1 MTNIMKTLNIY
12 KNTTLALMALTM
24 GLSLVGCAEDSELI
38 YQGAQQLSV
47 KPLILDNKISRA
59 TTASEASLN
68 EDKLYNFNIKMF
80 GEYNECKVDKT
91 FTGGLQSGKEEV
103 IAQNNWKV
111 DNDLQEGN
119 TYSVKSVANATGSG
133 DVQTDEDIWKPYD
146 ATSNSNKMFLMS
158 SEQNYQVTKEP
169 TQTIPVNL
177 ARAAA
182 KIALTI
188 HVDVEGYTA
197 GQAKWQLKNYNAKT
211 TIFGDNAASELKD
224 GEMVEAQGGSGEY
237 TVTTY
242 SYATQWTDDTKAP
255 AIYLQVP
262 LTADG
267 KTEINY
273 YKIPVR
279 DPKATGEDAKKLN
292 RNTIYTIDAKINNK
306 GGSSE
311 IGYVTTGKVVYD
323 VLPWSDGG
331 TTDIDANTSYLMVTP
346 KVVYMKNVDE
356 DMSVTYKSSSP
367 VTIVSKKVYYID
379 NEGNTEV
386 YSEGYK
392 ETIIKTERVWV
403 SGFLGFGHYEDRVK
417 EEIPFYPYPTKM
429 EFQNE
434 KDGENLGGKIVINS
448 PIPKNR
454 FSKYI
459 VLTLK
464 NAEGKEATV
473 KYKQSP
479 LIETQNFFGDYSS
492 RSKSGWA
499 YRKPNGELVRNRLYT
514 SDYNGGY
521 QAKYYKNSD
530 INSFYDDTSFDNL
543 KNNRMYIIQVSST
556 KDSKYNIAH
565 PNIDK
570 STGYTNDEVVSPAF
584 MIASQLGAVR
594 SANFDQSG
602 AKTHCETY
610 REVKKENGKQVI
622 YDGWRL
628 PTKTEIQFIVDFQK
642 ESYKNNK
649 GEKKQP
655 IKPVL
660 EGANY
665 YTLNN
670 IDVATNISGAN
681 SGTFVRCVRDL
692 TPREVEELD
701 KQMK

>member
-1 MTNIMKTLNIY
+1 MKTLNIY

-47 KPLILDNKISRA
+47 KPLILDNKVSRA

-91 FTGGLQSGKEEV
+91 FTDGLQSGEEKV

-211 TIFGDNAASELKD
+211 TIFGSNTETELKD

-267 KTEINY
+267 NTEMNY

-311 IGYVTTGKVVYD
+311 IEYITTGKVVYD

-346 KVVYMKNVDE
+346 KVVYMKNVDK

-492 RSKSGWA
+492 RSKDGWA
-499 YRKPNGELVRNRLYT
+499 YRTAAGQNVYNSYT
-514 SDYNGGY
+514 YDYKGGY
-521 QAKYYKNSD
+521 QAKYYENSY
-530 INSFYDDTSFDNL
+530 IRSFYDDTSFDNL

-594 SANFDQSG
+594 STNFDQDK

-692 TPREVEELD
+692 TPKEVDELD